1 MPLKKSLGKRKIS
14 FHFEQWRG
22 NICRLIKSAN
32 IWKRLH
38 YKKPIERKLSNIASL
53 NRHKKWGKKD
63 QIKENLNTRF
73 TTCIRW
79 GGISNFNIEL
89 FFFFFSMTKT
99 PQIWSMFFVRL
110 GEICLSGS
118 KLRVIENVER
128 CQKPTRWQQLLHN
141 AGQSRRHCAWKLC
154 W

>member
-1 MPLKKSLGKRKIS
+1 MKYGTDAIEKSLGKRKIS

-73 TTCIRW
+73 TT
-79 GGISNFNIEL
+79 
-89 FFFFFSMTKT
+89 
-99 PQIWSMFFVRL
+99 
-110 GEICLSGS
+110 
-118 KLRVIENVER
+118 
-128 CQKPTRWQQLLHN
+128 
-141 AGQSRRHCAWKLC
+141 
-154 W
+154 

>member
-1 MPLKKSLGKRKIS
+1 MNGTDAIEKKVLGKGKS
-14 FHFEQWRG
+14 HFTSNNIKRG

-73 TTCIRW
+73 TT
-79 GGISNFNIEL
+79 
-89 FFFFFSMTKT
+89 
-99 PQIWSMFFVRL
+99 
-110 GEICLSGS
+110 
-118 KLRVIENVER
+118 
-128 CQKPTRWQQLLHN
+128 
-141 AGQSRRHCAWKLC
+141 
-154 W
+154 